1 MSMTGI
7 VTDHIEELLHLI
19 VRFTRARRRVLTDN
33 VRRMNLA
40 GFVPQDLAIQE
51 FAEQLHGAIEEH
63 RGHRRLMLRDN
74 QHVRFGPNGRL
85 DLSTETDDRA
95 KGLLASDP
103 PAYLEYQTQRLL
115 ENTLNERV
123 ALAMLRRHT
132 RGVPRW
138 RTQDLD
144 LTRPCW
150 PSRRWS
156 LGDEKRDPQS

>member
-1 MSMTGI
+1 MSITGI

-33 VRRMNLA
+33 IRCMSLA

-85 DLSTETDDRA
+85 DLSTKTDDRA
-95 KGLLASDP
+95 RGLLASDP

-132 RGVPRW
+132 RGAPRW